1 MGRLNNMQLKTQWI
15 NNEIKEEIRKY
26 LEMSNNENTTLQ
38 KSVRQS
44 SSKREVHND
53 IGLPQQTGKI
63 SNKQPNLPPKTFRG
77 KKNKIQS
84 HQDEG
89 SNKN

>member
-1 MGRLNNMQLKTQWI
+1 MQLKTQWI

-63 SNKQPNLPPKTFRG
+63 LRVFH
-77 KKNKIQS
+77 I
-84 HQDEG
+84 
-89 SNKN
+89 